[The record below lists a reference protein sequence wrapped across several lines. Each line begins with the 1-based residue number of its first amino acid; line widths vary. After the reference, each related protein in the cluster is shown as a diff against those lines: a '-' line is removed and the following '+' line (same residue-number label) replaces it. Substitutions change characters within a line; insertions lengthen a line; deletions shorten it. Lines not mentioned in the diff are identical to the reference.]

1 MHGISRY
8 FIAFAAGTALWA
20 RMGHSGG
27 LDKGVADVIF
37 KHCQGCH
44 TKGGHASGLVM
55 NTLESLMKGG
65 ERGPVVV
72 PGEAAKSRLFLAID
86 YHAAALKMPP
96 RGRIPQEDINVVARW
111 INGLNQSVTSSAT
124 VKPARA
130 EKPAPVGRPM
140 LPEPMRAEPMRAEP
154 MRAMTQ
160 TAMPVAAKTAS
171 DMDGATPEQEKFF
184 ETKVRPV
191 LVTKCYTCHTQAA
204 NGGLRLDSHAALLK
218 GGSHGPVV
226 IAGKPEESKLLAAVR
241 YDGALKM
248 PPGGQLEPSDINTL
262 REWIADGAAWPAPRA
277 AKPRRRSR
285 G

>member
-20 RMGHSGG
+20 QMGDSGG

-44 TKGGHASGLVM
+44 TNGGHASGLVM

-65 ERGPVVV
+65 ERGPVVG
-72 PGEAAKSRLFLAID
+72 PGEAATSRLFLAID
-86 YHAAALKMPP
+86 YHEAALKMPP

-140 LPEPMRAEPMRAEP
+140 LPEPMRAEP

-226 IAGKPEESKLLAAVR
+226 IAGKPEESKLLAAIR